1 MYVRRED
8 SDYKL
13 MHDDFGNWFE
23 IRVARIDTTGWAQH
37 KGDLI
42 IEGRHIG
49 VIDNI
54 VMIDGAIHIKDST
67 DIIVGDNILFLQP
80 PKKGV
85 SSECPI
91 PPESQH
97 HNGKEKNL

>member
-13 MHDDFGNWFE
+13 MHDQLGQWFE
-23 IRVARIDTTGWAQH
+23 IKVARIDTTGWTQH
-37 KGDLI
+37 KGDLNI
-42 IEGRHIG
+42 NNCNIG

-54 VMIDGAIHIKDST
+54 VMLDGSINITDSH
-67 DIIVGDNILFLQP
+67 DIMVGDNILFIQP

-91 PPESQH
+91 SPESQH